1 MEVQLKSARKMFE
14 DLGYTYKKQ
23 KNLYLESITYEKG
36 SKRILFRY
44 DKKIIPYAD
53 YGDEE
58 DATLLALEELQ
69 AINKQV
75 EELGW
80 NKED

>member
-1 MEVQLKSARKMFE
+1 MNAKEMFE
-14 DLGYTYKKQ
+14 KIGYKYKKT
-23 KNLYLESITYEKG
+23 KNLYLENIIYEKG

-53 YGDEE
+53 YGDIE
-58 DATLLALEELQ
+58 DATLLTLEELQ

-75 EELGW
+75 EEMGW
-80 NKED
+80 NK

>member
-1 MEVQLKSARKMFE
+1 MTAKEMFE
-14 DLGYTYKKQ
+14 KLGYTYKKQ
-23 KNLYLESITYEKG
+23 KNLYLESIIYEKG

-53 YGDEE
+53 YGDTE
-58 DATLLALEELQ
+58 DVTLLTLEELQ

-75 EELGW
+75 SELDW
-80 NKED
+80 NKERK

>member
-1 MEVQLKSARKMFE
+1 MTAKEMFE
-14 DLGYTYKKQ
+14 DLGYKYKKQ
-23 KNLYLESITYEKG
+23 KNLYLESIIYEKG

-53 YGDEE
+53 YGETE
-58 DATLLALEELQ
+58 DATLLTLEELQ

-80 NKED
+80 NKKED

>member
-1 MEVQLKSARKMFE
+1 MNKTAKEMFE
-14 DLGYTYKKQ
+14 ELGYKYEKQ
-23 KNLYLESITYEKG
+23 KNLYLESIIYEKG

-53 YGDEE
+53 YGDRE
-58 DATLLALEELQ
+58 DATLLTLEELQ

-75 EELGW
+75 NELGW
-80 NKED
+80 K